1 MKKRFLFALVS
12 VILFSTTF
20 TGCGAKE
27 KLEDAIIPAEITIE
41 NDKSD
46 SEATPEPITQS
57 KEGSDD
63 LEEQAKKEG
72 VSVGELQKTLDGL
85 TELGAEKYGI
95 SADEYI
101 SQIESNGNSVLGEW
115 QVASEFMGVSITE
128 LYEFEKKAADNL
140 TDEQKS
146 MMQGL
151 GDAVKMAE
159 AELAEAPAIGTTE
172 VGNLLGIEEN
182 ATGETRVV
190 SMTEDELRVA
200 LTFETY
206 KILQDYTDDYSTLY
220 EYVTDVEY
228 EDIVTHYVNLI
239 ENTEEYLK
247 IEPMG
252 NVGVMLQGTL
262 NQTVVY
268 IEIDNSDPG
277 KVRISTYL
285 DLTTIK

>member
-12 VILFSTTF
+12 VLLVSTAL

-220 EYVTDVEY
+220 EYVTDVDY